1 MLILKKQYS
10 RSDASLYLLGLR
22 DKNLPVMAEKGCYH
36 LKPPHE
42 EVSAQRHRYPSTSL
56 PRCIFSFLMI
66 FIETQKFH
74 FKMCCFSGMPLALGI
89 SIGTNP

>member
-66 FIETQKFH
+66 FIEIQKFH
-74 FKMCCFSGMPLALGI
+74 FKMCRFSGMPLVLGI
-89 SIGTNP
+89 FMGTNL